1 MSTVTETL
9 HVSGIRCERCV
20 GRLAVALE
28 GFDGLESASANLV
41 GDVTLSW
48 DDERTSKD
56 DDSRRALEGRVPRN
70 RRRSGNSRAA
80 SLVAA
85 SRNENGTVAR

>member
-28 GFDGLESASANLV
+28 GFEGLESASANLV

-48 DDERTSKD
+48 DDERTSKEEILL
-56 DDSRRALEGRVPRN
+56 ALSKAGFREAPPFG
-70 RRRSGNSRAA
+70 
-80 SLVAA
+80 
-85 SRNENGTVAR
+85 E